1 MFYSHYD
8 LVQQIADFLK
18 FHDFEEIEVKVRL
31 TNGEEI
37 KFELTRAED
46 DWEEEVQELEELQE
60 LEEEELENEIKPFG
74 IDENDWGEE
83 EHGWRNAKDCEREPG
98 CQKPPETDQEDED

>member
-1 MFYSHYD
+1 M
-8 LVQQIADFLK
+8 
-18 FHDFEEIEVKVRL
+18 
-31 TNGEEI
+31 
-37 KFELTRAED
+37 
-46 DWEEEVQELEELQE
+46 EELQE
-60 LEEEELENEIKPFG
+60 LEEELENEIKPFG

>member
-46 DWEEEVQELEELQE
+46 DWEEEDQ
-60 LEEEELENEIKPFG
+60 LEEEIIQLL
-74 IDENDWGEE
+74 EE
-83 EHGWRNAKDCEREPG
+83 ETDWDEEKTDWDQAKDS
-98 CQKPPETDQEDED
+98 TDSEEED